1 VRAGRAFLNRALPP
15 SHGDSTTIRQSD
27 GKECS
32 MESIAILIINLA
44 LIAGL
49 MTALWLISVRIRNA
63 SIVDVFWGL
72 GFVLVSWTTVL
83 LTDANAMRR
92 WVIVATATLW
102 GTRLA
107 AYLAWRN
114 LGKPEDYRYAA
125 MRDRYGDRFI
135 WVSALLVFGLQGLLM
150 WIVSW
155 PLQFG
160 QQSTAALNWLDVLG
174 VVLWTVGWLFETV
187 GDWQLARFKRQT
199 QHAGQ
204 VMDRGLWRYTRHPN
218 YFGDFLVWWGFY
230 LMAVAS
236 HEPWWTIVSPLVMSV
251 LLMRVSGVT
260 LLERN
265 LQTRRPQYADYM
277 RRTSAFFPWPPR
289 VE

>member
-1 VRAGRAFLNRALPP
+1 
-15 SHGDSTTIRQSD
+15 
-27 GKECS
+27 
-32 MESIAILIINLA
+32 MESNAILVINLA

-49 MTALWLISVRIRNA
+49 MTALWLISLRIRNA

-72 GFVLVSWTTVL
+72 GFVLVSWTTVV
-83 LTDANAMRR
+83 LTDTTAMRR
-92 WVIVATATLW
+92 WVIVATATFW

-114 LGKPEDYRYAA
+114 LGKPEDYRYGA
-125 MRDRYGDRFI
+125 MRDRYGDRFA
-135 WVSALLVFGLQGLLM
+135 WVSALLVFGLQGMLM

-155 PLQFG
+155 PLQLG
-160 QQSTAALNWLDVLG
+160 QQSAAALNWLDVLG

-187 GDWQLARFKRQT
+187 GDWQLARFKRQS

-236 HEPWWTIVSPLVMSV
+236 QRTVVDDRQSAGHVGVVDASLRCHTAGAEPADAASASTPTTCVGQARFSP
-251 LLMRVSGVT
+251 G
-260 LLERN
+260 
-265 LQTRRPQYADYM
+265 
-277 RRTSAFFPWPPR
+277 PR
-289 VE
+289 AIE

>member
-1 VRAGRAFLNRALPP
+1 
-15 SHGDSTTIRQSD
+15 
-27 GKECS
+27 
-32 MESIAILIINLA
+32 MESNAILVINLA

-49 MTALWLISVRIRNA
+49 MTALWLISLRIRNA

-83 LTDANAMRR
+83 LTDTTAMRR
-92 WVIVATATLW
+92 WVIVATATFW

-114 LGKPEDYRYAA
+114 LGKPEDYRYGA
-125 MRDRYGDRFI
+125 MRDKYGDRFA
-135 WVSALLVFGLQGLLM
+135 WVSALLVFGLQGMLM

-160 QQSTAALNWLDVLG
+160 QQSAAALNWLDVLG

-187 GDWQLARFKRQT
+187 GDWQLARFKRQS

-236 HEPWWTIVSPLVMSV
+236 QAPWWTIVSPLVMSV